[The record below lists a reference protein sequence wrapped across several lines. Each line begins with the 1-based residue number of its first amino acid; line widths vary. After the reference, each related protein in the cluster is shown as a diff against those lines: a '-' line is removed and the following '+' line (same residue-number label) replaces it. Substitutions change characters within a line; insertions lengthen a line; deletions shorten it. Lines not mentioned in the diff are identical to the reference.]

1 MPRSKIVLTVFI
13 DSVDGML
20 DIWLEAVPPHELIP
34 SQYELLAVN
43 ARDEVAVT
51 QIFKH
56 AFASLSELLWL
67 VCKCDEVASERAC
80 FAIDSVRVSDGTRD
94 VSAVANYVSQKINEA
109 TCDIDSEAASALQRT
124 QRILIDLVA
133 PRVSQV
139 APAKFALL
147 RGALREAAAVEAT
160 EFECEHLLRAVL
172 RIRAGVG
179 IPDSCGWIRWDKKYA
194 TCQ

>member
-80 FAIDSVRVSDGTRD
+80 FAIDGVRVSDGTRD

-109 TCDIDSEAASALQRT
+109 TCDIRGRERVATHAAHTDRPRSA
-124 QRILIDLVA
+124 
-133 PRVSQV
+133 
-139 APAKFALL
+139 
-147 RGALREAAAVEAT
+147 
-160 EFECEHLLRAVL
+160 
-172 RIRAGVG
+172 
-179 IPDSCGWIRWDKKYA
+179 GWIRFDKKYA
-194 TCQ
+194 TCTIGSV

>member
-1 MPRSKIVLTVFI
+1 MPRSKIVLIVFI

-67 VCKCDEVASERAC
+67 VCKCDEVASECANRC
-80 FAIDSVRVSDGTRD
+80 PEHGDYHHVPKIFVRNMVSHDVPDKDFPEHGDSRCSEKKIYYTSIFLVSSSFLVFNRVGD
-94 VSAVANYVSQKINEA
+94 
-109 TCDIDSEAASALQRT
+109 
-124 QRILIDLVA
+124 
-133 PRVSQV
+133 
-139 APAKFALL
+139 AK
-147 RGALREAAAVEAT
+147 RG
-160 EFECEHLLRAVL
+160 
-172 RIRAGVG
+172 
-179 IPDSCGWIRWDKKYA
+179 
-194 TCQ
+194 Q